1 MTLAG
6 IGRMLG
12 LGILV
17 LAPLYAWQQEP
28 KGHGTGTAAPP
39 STVGIE
45 QPNAERT
52 REEFTHLL
60 EQYPPTLRSVLE
72 LDPGLFANQSF
83 LAPYPALVSFL
94 SAHPEVTRNPSY
106 YVGNPGDGYP
116 QDHASQVLDMWKNV
130 LGGLGAFG
138 VFAMVLGFIVWL
150 VRTMIDYRRWDRL
163 AKIQTETHAKILD
176 RFAAHEETLAYIQ
189 SPAGSSFLQS
199 SPIRLDAGPRAVDA
213 PLGRILWSVQGGLV
227 LMAGGTGLLFVS
239 QRFAEDASQPLH
251 ALGVLGIALGLGF
264 VLSAVTSFLISQRLG
279 LIEVPSAAP
288 RE

>member
-60 EQYPPTLRSVLE
+60 EQYPQLEKRPGARSRSVRKPIVPRALSRPCE
-72 LDPGLFANQSF
+72 L
-83 LAPYPALVSFL
+83 L
-94 SAHPEVTRNPSY
+94 SAHPEVTRNP
-106 YVGNPGDGYP
+106 PTMWAT
-116 QDHASQVLDMWKNV
+116 QAMAIHKTTLHRCLDMWKNV

-176 RFAAHEETLAYIQ
+176 RFAAHEEMLAYIQ

-199 SPIRLDAGPRAVDA
+199 SPIASMRVHGRLTR
-213 PLGRILWSVQGGLV
+213 
-227 LMAGGTGLLFVS
+227 
-239 QRFAEDASQPLH
+239 
-251 ALGVLGIALGLGF
+251 
-264 VLSAVTSFLISQRLG
+264 LSAASSGRCK
-279 LIEVPSAAP
+279 ADWC
-288 RE
+288 